1 MRSPMV
7 LYALALPLLAYGFQ
21 TQEEKDLLDH
31 AERTVN
37 TFCPVD
43 FPPLDYAVARANI
56 ESSAGKDNPIYNTV
70 LDAEIVSGLETPVLL
85 EALSENIRPEYIAG
99 RAFAFVILIILLV
112 LWLCM
117 CWCFLIPCCQRCVCR
132 ECEVHHEL
140 GKKRYFHI
148 ILWILFGLLAIGC
161 ITAQAFSFS
170 AYYEMDAGIQG
181 TACYTAQ
188 LVQDG
193 VNGSKDENF
202 LGFLPAVEIVQTF
215 GTLLEPSHP
224 VMVEITGLLDLLD
237 DVEKAVNIN
246 LAILRML
253 VDLVGE
259 PQNVEPAGYMHKCQI
274 CKPLA
279 DLTDYVLTK
288 VEVSAAFAIVF
299 IRIQARAQLTGPQLL
314 SLRQSMYAVMEPVE
328 EIKAQIVDNIGF
340 FLNEGEGGFQN
351 IMGYIRGNFWTGSGG
366 YLFPAILGLFLLC
379 LVIVIHGIFS
389 LAVFGCCGGRDHDP
403 CCVRYSAGYSLCSS
417 YCYTLLLLLLGGIVV
432 ILSTVGSG
440 VCLVMLDFD
449 SEVGKQLLVAVG
461 MDSSELDD
469 VLDVALNLTEQCMSL
484 KVPEAGVN
492 RDLMDLIPIP
502 AILPSYEGEMST
514 PRREVYDLGF
524 KKIEDAFKMLDDA
537 IEQNV
542 FKLAELPEVEMVLKV
557 IGEINMKSLIWADP
571 VQVGLSLTY
580 SAMNPAYY
588 LTTLNCKQ
596 TLLGDDLPDPL
607 AGVRVPGIENMVTTG
622 YDVVETEPGRFEMVL
637 PIEYPGVTIRVEP
650 VIVDMADANFTCPDG
665 FAPGTSACGTGS
677 NSNLAQEIICRAGK
691 AFLEDKKM
699 PLLRDEVFVC
709 KYFQLPGAPWGTACD
724 ITNMTFQDSP
734 CIYSNNLSL
743 ATFNRPCTLDE
754 FAAQIQNFEHLIRA
768 GLVFVDDTVAGIID
782 TVIASVRRLLDEHI
796 IIPVKRLVNGFDCSF
811 MRNFWA
817 GMTSSLCLRSMHSF
831 YTMSVSYLVAAL
843 MSLLVAFT
851 MYVPWRVSRDNE
863 DIWEMSPHPE
873 EATAVQSASPELASE
888 APVPP
893 VTPNAVEAA
902 AGDAT
907 EALGIIESQGA
918 RSLSL

>member
-1 MRSPMV
+1 MA
-7 LYALALPLLAYGFQ
+7 LYVLALPLLAYGFQ
-21 TQEEKDLLDH
+21 TQDERELLDH

-37 TFCPVD
+37 TFCPVA
-43 FPPLDYAVARANI
+43 FPPLDYEVARANI

-70 LDAEIVSGLETPVLL
+70 LDAEIVSGLETPVLV
-85 EALSENIRPEYIAG
+85 EALRENIRPEYIAG
-99 RAFAFVILIILLV
+99 RAYAFVILIVLLV

-117 CWCFLIPCCQRCVCR
+117 CWCFLIPCCQRWVCR

-148 ILWILFGLLAIGC
+148 ILWILFSLLAIGC

-170 AYYEMDAGIQG
+170 AYGEMDSGIQG

-193 VNGSKDENF
+193 VNGNEDENF
-202 LGFLPAVEIVQTF
+202 LGFLPAGEILRDFT
-215 GTLLEPSHP
+215 TLLEPSHP
-224 VMVEITGLLDLLD
+224 VMMEITGLLDLLD
-237 DVEKAVNIN
+237 DVEKAVNTN

-253 VDLVGE
+253 IDLVGE
-259 PQNVEPAGYMHKCQI
+259 PQNVEPAGSMHKCQI

-279 DLTDYVLTK
+279 DLTGYVLTEIEK
-288 VEVSAAFAIVF
+288 GVAFAIVF
-299 IRIQARAQLTGPQLL
+299 IRLQARVQLTGPQLI
-314 SLRQSMYAVMEPVE
+314 SLRQSMHAVREPVE

-340 FLNEGEGGFQN
+340 FLSTGEGGFQN
-351 IMGYIRGNFWTGSGG
+351 VMGYIRGNFWTGRGG

-417 YCYTLLLLLLGGIVV
+417 YCYTLLLLMLGGIVV
-432 ILSTVGSG
+432 IISTVGSG

-449 SEVGKQLLVAVG
+449 SQVGKQLLVAVG

-469 VLDVALNLTEQCMSL
+469 VLDVALNVTEQCMSL
-484 KVPEAGVN
+484 KVPAAGVN

-502 AILPSYEGEMST
+502 AIVPSYEGEMST

-524 KKIEDAFKMLDDA
+524 KKIEEAFKMLDDA

-542 FKLAELPEVEMVLKV
+542 FKLADLPEVAMVLKV

-571 VQVGLSLTY
+571 VQIVLSDTY
-580 SAMNPAYY
+580 QAMNPAYY
-588 LTTLNCKQ
+588 LATLNCEQ
-596 TLLGDDLPDPL
+596 TRLGDNLPAPL
-607 AGVRVPGIENMVTTG
+607 AGVLVPGIENMVSTS
-622 YDVVETEPGRFEMVL
+622 YDVIETEPGRFEMVL
-637 PIEYPGVTIRVEP
+637 PIEYPGVRIRVESLTS
-650 VIVDMADANFTCPDG
+650 DMADLNFTCPGG
-665 FAPGTSACGTGS
+665 FVPGTSTCGTRGH
-677 NSNLAQEIICRAGK
+677 SNLASEIVCRAGK
-691 AFLEDKKM
+691 AFVEDKKM

-743 ATFNRPCTLDE
+743 VTFNRPCTLDE
-754 FAAQIQNFEHLIRA
+754 FAAQIQNFENLIRS

-782 TVIASVRRLLDEHI
+782 TIIATVRRLLEEHI

-843 MSLLVAFT
+843 LSLLVAFT
-851 MYVPWRVSRDNE
+851 MYIPWRVSRDNE

-873 EATAVQSASPELASE
+873 VEASPASPAPASE

-893 VTPNAVEAA
+893 VTPNAVEEAVA
-902 AGDAT
+902 DAKGEVAEVPDIT
-907 EALGIIESQGA
+907 ASQGA